1 MHYFADIILPLGLDK
16 PFTYA
21 LEEVDYNRL
30 TPGYRVA
37 VSFGK
42 SKIYTGIIIRL
53 HQVAP
58 QTYDAKF
65 IEMVLDDTPTATP
78 EQLQFWNW
86 LSKYYHSRMGDIL
99 RAAIPNTLL
108 LESETLVVK
117 KQLPDGIEESIMNDD
132 EFLVYEALDTNALSI
147 NDISKILNRKNVLG
161 LLQGMFLK
169 EYVDIHQKLAEKY
182 IPKKVRYIRVASK
195 FIENDELRNL
205 FELLKHAPK
214 QKEVMLSVFEGNP
227 TGESWKN
234 ALHLTKQTGSNSTV
248 LRTLITKGYLE
259 ETHLQEDRVL
269 YTFDK
274 SDKEHLL
281 SPAQQIAL
289 DSIKEELVS
298 KQVVLFQGITGS
310 GKTEVYMELI
320 AEVLA
325 KGDQVLYL
333 LPEISLTPQMVQRLQ
348 ERFGKRVAV
357 YHSKFSIHERTEIW
371 QNILSN
377 NENAGVVVGARS
389 SLFLPFKKLGLI
401 VVDEEHEVSFKQF
414 DPSPRYHARDSSI
427 VLASLHNAKV
437 ILGSATPS
445 IETSFN
451 STTGKYGWVK
461 LKERYGGV
469 ALPEI
474 VTVDLKEAYRKKY
487 MKGVFSLTLLEEI
500 SNALKEDKQIIL
512 FQNRRGYAPVHECID
527 CGHMPQCN
535 QCDVTLT
542 YHQYLEKLKC
552 HYCGYQVPKPV
563 QCHACGM
570 TNLATKGVGT
580 QQIQEQVEQF
590 FPGVKVGRMDWD
602 STRGKWDFDKLI
614 NSFTA
619 QETKILVGTQM
630 VVKGLDFKHV
640 RLVGVLNADHLLNFP
655 DFRAHERTYQ
665 MLSQVAGRAGRKGE
679 RGKVIIQTYQPKH
692 PIIQQVIE
700 NDYEGMLKDQL
711 HEREQYLYP
720 PYYRLIRIMIKHKDL
735 ETVKLASNWI
745 FNVLNQSYSGQILGP
760 IFPNIAR
767 LRNYYQMQLLIKV
780 ENDTSRKVV
789 KQLISQTLKSFDVIG
804 RFKSARINVDVDPY

>member
-42 SKIYTGIIIRL
+42 FKIYTGIVIRL

-58 QTYDAKF
+58 QNYDAKF
-65 IEMVLDDTPTATP
+65 IEMVLDDIPTVTK

-99 RAAIPNTLL
+99 RTAIPTTLL
-108 LESETLVVK
+108 LESETLVIK
-117 KQLPDGIEESIMNDD
+117 KSLPKGIQEPVLSDD
-132 EFLVYEALDTNALSI
+132 EFLVYDALDTKALSI

-161 LLQGMFLK
+161 LLQEMFLK
-169 EYVDIHQKLAEKY
+169 EYVDIHQKLTEKY

-195 FIENDELRNL
+195 FIESDELNNL
-205 FELLKHAPK
+205 FELLKNAPK

-234 ALHLTKQTGSNSTV
+234 ALHLINQTGSNSTV

-259 ETHLQEDRVL
+259 ESHLQEDRVL

-274 SDKEHLL
+274 TDKEYLL
-281 SPAQQIAL
+281 SPAQKIAL
-289 DSIKEELVS
+289 DVIKEELVT
-298 KQVVLFQGITGS
+298 KEVVLFQGITGS

-320 AEVLA
+320 AEILA

-357 YHSKFSIHERTEIW
+357 YHSKFSIHERTEVW

-377 NENAGVVVGARS
+377 NENARVVVGARS
-389 SLFLPFKKLGLI
+389 SLFLPFKNLRLI
-401 VVDEEHEVSFKQF
+401 IVDEEHEVSFKQF

-427 VLASLHNAKV
+427 VLASFHNAKV

-461 LKERYGGV
+461 LNERYGGV

-474 VTVDLKEAYRKKY
+474 GTVDLKEAYRKKQ
-487 MKGVFSLTLLEEI
+487 MKGVFSQNLLEEI
-500 SNALKEDKQIIL
+500 SNTLKDGKQIIL

-527 CGHMPQCN
+527 CGNMPQCN

-542 YHQYLEKLKC
+542 YHQYSEKLKC
-552 HYCGYQVPKPV
+552 HYCGYHVPKPT

-614 NSFTA
+614 NSFIA

-665 MLSQVAGRAGRKGE
+665 MLSQVAGRAGRKSE

-692 PIIQQVIE
+692 PIIKQVKE

-711 HEREQYLYP
+711 RERKQYRYP
-720 PYYRLIRIMIKHKDL
+720 PYYRLIRIVIKHKDL
-735 ETVKLASNWI
+735 ETVKLASKWI

-780 ENDTSRKVV
+780 ENDTSRKVI
-789 KQLISQTLKSFDVIG
+789 KQLISQTLKSFDAIG
-804 RFKSARINVDVDPY
+804 KFKSTRINVDVDPY